1 MKRFI
6 TLYSFFC
13 ILLAQTNVA
22 TTAASFL
29 EIGAGAKSLS
39 MGGAYVSVAN
49 DVSALY
55 WNPSGIVNVEHPSV
69 HIYHSPWLVK
79 TSFYHGGAVVPM
91 GQAGVLGVSYTT
103 VTMDEMDVRTVTY
116 PDGTGEKFNVSN
128 LAMGIAYAKKL
139 TDRFSFGFQ
148 TKFVQEK
155 IWKMRAKGLAVDIGT
170 LFLTASGMRIGMS
183 ISNFGGKMGMGGINT
198 AVDYDVDETIYGNN
212 DKIDAH
218 LDAAEWPL
226 PLIFRFGVSRDF
238 ALPGK
243 QRITVAADGVHP
255 NNNVETVNMG
265 LEYGFS
271 EILFLRLGRSHL
283 FMEDAQQN
291 GLSYGLGLNYKIPRG
306 PQLRVDYVLQ
316 PFGVFNN
323 NTGYSIYVTF

>member
-1 MKRFI
+1 
-6 TLYSFFC
+6 
-13 ILLAQTNVA
+13 
-22 TTAASFL
+22 
-29 EIGAGAKSLS
+29 
-39 MGGAYVSVAN
+39 
-49 DVSALY
+49 
-55 WNPSGIVNVEHPSV
+55 VNVEHPSV

-170 LFLTASGMRIGMS
+170 LFLTTSGMRIGMS